1 MTRLTQPLLATLLAV
16 VPFVATAQAVTPEDH
31 PGFLLAEA
39 VAAQG
44 CVLHQDDVN
53 GMLEELGLENAQ
65 FPQMAVPL
73 MRDGFLMP
81 SGQGTMTLVN
91 WGLCVEPETDA
102 EASMEPAQSG
112 DETTPSATE

>member
-1 MTRLTQPLLATLLAV
+1 MTRLTQPLLATLLAIA
-16 VPFVATAQAVTPEDH
+16 PCVAMAQAVTPEDH
-31 PGFLLAEA
+31 PGFALAEA

-53 GMLEELGLENAQ
+53 GILEELGLENAQ

-91 WGLCVEPETDA
+91 WGLCVEPEADA
-102 EASMEPAQSG
+102 GANMEPAQSG
-112 DETTPSATE
+112 DETTPVAAE